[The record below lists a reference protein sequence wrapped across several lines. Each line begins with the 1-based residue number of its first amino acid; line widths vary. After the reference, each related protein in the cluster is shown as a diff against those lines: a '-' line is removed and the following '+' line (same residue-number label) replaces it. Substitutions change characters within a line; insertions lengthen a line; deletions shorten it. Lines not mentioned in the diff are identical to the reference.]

1 MKTLIKVLHF
11 AAILLSGWLVM
22 RSMSHLIRISEKRLR
37 RFLLFFGCSIL
48 ASMIIFIGDPFNIL
62 ATTPVFLAIVLLT
75 CEGSIWQRITIA
87 LMFSNT
93 IFSFSALRDN
103 YIHDLLFPP
112 ELYGVTVFISGDS
125 PIIDLFSEV
134 SAQHGY
140 SVSSLTTL
148 PFALVL
154 YLCAKKF
161 APDKDYTLSDSMW
174 RLLFLLTITPLGIVL
189 AVVTLFR
196 SGNFSIDIFVHRE
209 YGVLLLISLFAILS
223 LLWCVT
229 VLAKQRKLEQQNMFA
244 ETNRKYYEAM
254 EQQHFEVRR
263 LKHDLANHIQVLSA
277 LSEEK
282 RAAYAEELSGN
293 AAFSHSLSYCG
304 DSTVNAVLTVKKSVM
319 ERCHIRVNMEIE
331 IPAQLP
337 YDKTDLCAL
346 YANALDNATEA
357 CMKLEEPQREIC
369 VKSKAGKGIFCLEVS
384 NPDPDAGKSG
394 SVNQTK
400 KRAGSLSEKRSKHSP
415 LLPTSK
421 PDKPNH
427 GFGLQSI
434 QEIVKRYHGRLEVK
448 TESGMFDVFLYLPL
462 PEYPMKS

>member
-1 MKTLIKVLHF
+1 
-11 AAILLSGWLVM
+11 
-22 RSMSHLIRISEKRLR
+22 
-37 RFLLFFGCSIL
+37 
-48 ASMIIFIGDPFNIL
+48 MIIFIGDPFNIL

-87 LMFSNT
+87 LMFQIT

-125 PIIDLFSEV
+125 SIIDLFSEV

-154 YLCAKKF
+154 YLCTKKF

-196 SGNFSIDIFVHRE
+196 SSNFYIDIFVHRE

-304 DSTVNAVLTVKKSVM
+304 DSTVNAVLTVKK
-319 ERCHIRVNMEIE
+319 
-331 IPAQLP
+331 A
-337 YDKTDLCAL
+337 
-346 YANALDNATEA
+346 
-357 CMKLEEPQREIC
+357 
-369 VKSKAGKGIFCLEVS
+369 
-384 NPDPDAGKSG
+384 
-394 SVNQTK
+394 
-400 KRAGSLSEKRSKHSP
+400 
-415 LLPTSK
+415 
-421 PDKPNH
+421 
-427 GFGLQSI
+427 
-434 QEIVKRYHGRLEVK
+434 
-448 TESGMFDVFLYLPL
+448 
-462 PEYPMKS
+462 